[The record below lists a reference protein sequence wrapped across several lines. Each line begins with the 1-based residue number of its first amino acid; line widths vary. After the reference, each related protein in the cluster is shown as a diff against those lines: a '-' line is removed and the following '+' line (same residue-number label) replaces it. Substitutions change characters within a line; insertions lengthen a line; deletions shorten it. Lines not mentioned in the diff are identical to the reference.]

1 MTKTL
6 EVFADVTCPFTHV
19 GLHVVT
25 SRLEELATPVAVV
38 VRAWPLEWVNGEPLD
53 SDGVVAKIDALTA
66 QLDLELF
73 TGFRTDRW
81 PTTSIAALN
90 LADSAYAVDANL
102 GLTVSLQL
110 RDLLFE
116 QGQDI
121 ADPAVLA
128 ELATTHGLTP
138 PPTDPVEGLNADFN
152 EGRRRGVHGSPDFW
166 IDGNDFFCPT
176 LELGHDDS
184 DSLTA
189 RFDTSGLQTMLDRLT
204 T

>member
-1 MTKTL
+1 MTRTL

-25 SRLEELATPVAVV
+25 SQLGELSEPTAVV

-53 SDGVVAKIDALTA
+53 GDGVAAKIEALTE

-73 TGFRTDRW
+73 TGFRADRW

-90 LADSAYAVDANL
+90 LADSAYAVDVNL
-102 GLTVSLQL
+102 GLTISLQL

-121 ADPAVLA
+121 ADPAVLD
-128 ELATTHGLTP
+128 ELATAHGLTP
-138 PPTDPVEGLNADFN
+138 PMSDPADGVSADFA
-152 EGRRRGVHGSPDFW
+152 EGRRRGVRGSPDFW
-166 IDGNDFFCPT
+166 IDGDDFFCPT
-176 LELGHDDS
+176 LEIGHDDS

-189 RFDTSGLQTMLDRLT
+189 HFDTSGLKTMLDRLAT
-204 T
+204 

>member
-1 MTKTL
+1 MTRTL

-25 SRLEELATPVAVV
+25 SRLAEFAEPVAVV

-53 SDGVVAKIDALTA
+53 SDGVAAKIDALTA

-73 TGFRTDRW
+73 TGFRADRW

-90 LADSAYAVDANL
+90 LADNAYAVDADL
-102 GLTVSLQL
+102 GLVVSLQL

-128 ELATTHGLTP
+128 ELAKAHGLTP
-138 PPTDPVEGLNADFN
+138 PKTDPVDGVRADFD
-152 EGRRRGVHGSPDFW
+152 EGRSRGVRGSPDFW
-166 IDGNDFFCPT
+166 IDGDDFFCPT

-184 DSLTA
+184 DSLKA
-189 RFDTSGLQTMLDRLT
+189 QFDASGLQTMLDRVT